1 MILMTGSTGNVGR
14 ELVRELDGRGA
25 ACRILV
31 RDPARAAG
39 LPGRIPRVVAD
50 LDDPATLASAFDGVD
65 ALFLLTPGIGTEQT
79 AHAIAAA
86 VRAGVR
92 HVVHLSSLFV
102 LGDPMPAMGRWH
114 HAREEIVRASGIPA
128 TILRPGGFMTNAL
141 EWVHSIRNEGFV
153 LDPVGPGR
161 FAPIDPADIAAV
173 AAHVL
178 TENGHENTEYALT
191 GDEAL
196 TVTEQVR
203 ILAATLGRTIE
214 VRAVRTPEEAVRSR
228 FPHGAPPALAAAI
241 AEGFALLRADT
252 TGFRTDTVERLLGR
266 TPRTFAEWCAANTA
280 AFLGDTVDA
289 SHR

>member
-1 MILMTGSTGNVGR
+1 MILITGSTGNVGR
-14 ELVRELDGRGA
+14 KLIRELDGRGA

-31 RDPARAAG
+31 RDPTRAAG
-39 LPGRIPRVVAD
+39 LPDRIPRVVAD

-86 VRAGVR
+86 VRAGIR
-92 HVVHLSSLFV
+92 HVVHLSSINV

-114 HAREEIVRASGIPA
+114 HAREEIVRASDIPA

-141 EWVHSIRNEGFV
+141 EWVHSIRDEGFV

-161 FAPIDPADIAAV
+161 FAPIDPVDIAAV

-178 TENGHENTEYALT
+178 TENGHENTEYVLT

-203 ILAATLGRTIE
+203 ILTATLGRTIE
-214 VRAVRTPEEAVRSR
+214 VRAVHTPEEAVRSR

-266 TPRTFAEWCAANTA
+266 PPRTFAEWCAANTA
-280 AFLGDTVDA
+280 AFLGDAVDA
-289 SHR
+289 SRR